1 MILKLRLAFL
11 LGCAAILAGCVT
23 PTKYAATNSA
33 SNEKLQAAQITY
45 YLGRPPSVG
54 VFTFRNS
61 AEKDKAALLQQVN
74 EDTQQLTR
82 QLGNSVPKQ
91 LIAAFRKR
99 GVKGGLEETVFIKP
113 VSALGSPNRHDLIL
127 KLEISVKTSD
137 RTKPQW
143 SAEISESSVPGD
155 LSGEKLSAI
164 LTDRI
169 LSELSKAG
177 FIPAE

>member
-1 MILKLRLAFL
+1 MTLKLKLALL
-11 LGCAAILAGCVT
+11 LGGALLAGCVT
-23 PTKYAATNSA
+23 PAKYAPTNSA

-45 YLGRPPSVG
+45 HLGRPPTVG

-61 AEKDKAALLQQVN
+61 PEKDKAALLQQVN
-74 EDTQQLTR
+74 EDTQLLTR

-99 GVKGGLEETVFIKP
+99 GVKGGTEETVFIKP
-113 VSALGSPNRHDLIL
+113 LSALGSPTRHDLIL
-127 KLEISVKTSD
+127 KVEISVRTSD

-143 SAEISESSVPGD
+143 TAEISESSVPGD

-169 LSELSKAG
+169 LLELSKAG